1 MAIITLPEK
10 FSFTDLP
17 TFGLARAGNALRSKY
32 TGAGQRVVF
41 PYAVW
46 ELKGK
51 LVEYEGLDAGK
62 IRSFLVQLE
71 GQANT
76 FRMPVP
82 GFTKPMTG
90 YNANALANG
99 ATAARASS
107 IAVDGLNPNVPIV
120 AEGDYITI
128 QDELK
133 LVTQAGASNGAGQMI
148 ISFKPALRKAVP
160 DNTLVILQNPTC
172 LMCAPDDDV
181 AMWGVAPPIR
191 QKTSFEAI
199 EAVEI

>member
-1 MAIITLPEK
+1 MAIIPVPEK
-10 FSFTDLP
+10 FSFTELP
-17 TFGLARAGNALRSKY
+17 TFVLDRAGNALRSKY

-46 ELKGK
+46 SLAGK
-51 LVEYEGLDAGK
+51 LVEYDGLDAGK

-90 YNANALANG
+90 YNGNATSNG

-107 IAVDGLNPNVPIV
+107 IVVDGLTASVPVV

-128 QDELK
+128 NDELK
-133 LVTQAGASNGAGQMI
+133 LVTQAGASNGAGQMT
-148 ISFKPALRKAVP
+148 ISFKPPLRKPVA
-160 DNTLVILQNPTC
+160 DNTTVYLQNPWC
-172 LMCAPDDDV
+172 LMCSPNDDV
-181 AMWGVAPPIR
+181 AKWGVAPPIR